1 MEVKKE
7 MRKSFRYLGLL
18 SMLPLFTVAL
28 ANTAFAGS
36 EPLVELVDTKPFIG
50 GQANEYLA
58 VFKVYA
64 GDDDL
69 QEVYI
74 IVQSDMDLIEKK
86 IEGGSKADV
95 NNEGHIS
102 ANTYAVN
109 PVKIKASDPTSI
121 DGKLLSYKIR
131 S

>member
-1 MEVKKE
+1 
-7 MRKSFRYLGLL
+7 MRKSLRYFGLL
-18 SMLPLFTVAL
+18 AMLPLFTIAL
-28 ANTAFAGS
+28 ANAAFAGS
-36 EPLVELVDTKPFIG
+36 APIVELVDTKPFIG

-64 GDDDL
+64 GDDNL

-86 IEGGSKADV
+86 IEGGSKADI
-95 NNEGHIS
+95 NHEGHIS

-109 PVKIKASDPTSI
+109 TVKIKASDPVSI
-121 DGKLLSYKIR
+121 DAKLLSYKIR
-131 S
+131 G